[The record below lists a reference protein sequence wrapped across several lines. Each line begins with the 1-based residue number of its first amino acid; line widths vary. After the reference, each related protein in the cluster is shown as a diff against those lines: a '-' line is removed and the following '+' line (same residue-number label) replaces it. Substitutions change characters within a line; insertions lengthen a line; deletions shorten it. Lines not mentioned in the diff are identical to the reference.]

1 MTNIKASMS
10 MNTPLR
16 ALLWLAVLSSLAGAL
31 IPSTAQAATK
41 PNILLIIA
49 DDYGVD
55 SSSLYN
61 TNGSAVLPPTPNIA
75 ALAQQGVLFQNG
87 YANPV
92 CSPTRACIITGRY
105 GFRTGVGTAIAGAGS
120 ATLASSEW
128 TLPEIITA
136 AGTGH
141 ALAQFG
147 KWHLATGPNTPST
160 IGGWTN
166 FSGSLQGA
174 VTSYTNW
181 TKNVNGV
188 NTANYTNYATT
199 DVVNDAVTWINGR
212 GTNHWFAWV
221 AFNAGH
227 TPLHKPPTNLAPSYA
242 SLPGTT
248 MHINS
253 NPELYFHAMIQ
264 AMDTEIGR
272 LLGAVSLTNTHVIF
286 IGDNG
291 TSSQTIQPPFVSG
304 QAKGTVYE
312 GGTRVPWIVAG
323 PSVTTPGRTNFTR
336 VHVVDLFATILEMA
350 GTSATAVVPTS
361 VSIDSE
367 SLVSTIATE
376 ANNPRLIYTEVFDS
390 PSGPN
395 DGRALRDSRYKFI
408 QFADGHDEFF
418 DLQTDPTELND
429 LNNSLT
435 SEQQAYRDRLQF
447 WLYGYSTNS
456 GVTISNAAMNGAQFS
471 CAVNGLASYEL
482 WRCEDL
488 TTQFWSPVTNV
499 VVTTNGSVVTLAD
512 PAPTASQAFYSVVR

>member
-1 MTNIKASMS
+1 
-10 MNTPLR
+10 MNKFGC
-16 ALLWLAVLSSLAGAL
+16 VLVAITALAGPVIAA
-31 IPSTAQAATK
+31 PS
-41 PNILLIIA
+41 NILLIIA

-61 TNGSAVLPPTPNIA
+61 TNASAALPPTPNINS
-75 ALAQQGVLFQNG
+75 LAQQGVLFENA

-105 GFRTGVGTAIAGAGS
+105 GFRTGVGTAIGGAGS
-120 ATLASSEW
+120 GTLAASEF
-128 TLPEIITA
+128 TLPEAITA

-141 ALAQFG
+141 AMAQFG
-147 KWHLATGPNTPST
+147 KWHLALGPNSPAN
-160 IGGWTN
+160 IGGWPH
-166 FSGSLQGA
+166 FAGSIGGA
-174 VTSYTNW
+174 LPDYSSW

-188 NTANYTNYATT
+188 NTSGYTNYATT
-199 DVVNDAVTWINGR
+199 DVVDDTIAWINAR

-248 MHINS
+248 MHINN
-253 NPELYFHAMIQ
+253 NPELYFDAMME

-272 LLGAVSLTNTHVIF
+272 LLGVVSLTNTHVIF

-291 TSSQTIQPPFVSG
+291 TDRRSIQPPFTSNH
-304 QAKGTVYE
+304 AKGTVYE
-312 GGTRVPWIVAG
+312 GGVHVPWIIAG
-323 PSVTTPGRTNFTR
+323 PAVTTPGQTNFTP

-350 GTSATAVVPTS
+350 GTSAAAVVPANVT
-361 VSIDSE
+361 IDSQ
-367 SLVSTIATE
+367 SLLSATTAG
-376 ANNPRLIYTEVFDS
+376 ANQSRLIYSEVFETPAS
-390 PSGPN
+390 TN
-395 DGRALRDSRYKFI
+395 DQRALRDSRYKLI
-408 QFADGHDEFF
+408 QFADGNEEFY
-418 DLQTDPTELND
+418 DLQTDPVELTD

-435 SEQQAYRDRLQF
+435 VEQQAYRDRLQF

-456 GVTISNAAMNGAQFS
+456 GVTISNAAVNVGQFS

-488 TTQFWSPVTNV
+488 TSQFWSPVTNV
-499 VVTTNGSVVTLAD
+499 IVTTNGAVVTLAD
-512 PAPTASQAFYSVVR
+512 PAPTASQAFYSVVK